1 MGTDWAHFLA
11 RSLRRYTLF
20 PPRLPHESAG
30 EAIGRRT
37 GQSSIPPSSTRSLSH
52 RMRPASLVLTGEA
65 GLTFPP
71 WTIETEN
78 GTEYALWWEA
88 RQGSNCQDGL
98 R

>member
-1 MGTDWAHFLA
+1 
-11 RSLRRYTLF
+11 
-20 PPRLPHESAG
+20 
-30 EAIGRRT
+30 
-37 GQSSIPPSSTRSLSH
+37 
-52 RMRPASLVLTGEA
+52 MRPASLVFTGEA

-88 RQGSNCQDGL
+88 RQGSNCEDGL